1 MNGILIVTLVFVVL
15 LVFWAWMLWDLAH
28 NQWIEPSAKY
38 VWAAAFL
45 FTFVI
50 GAGAY
55 YFMEYRPRR

>member
-1 MNGILIVTLVFVVL
+1 MTGILFATVVFLVL

-28 NQWIEPSAKY
+28 NESIEPTTKFL
-38 VWAAAFL
+38 WAAAFL

-55 YFMEYRPRR
+55 YFMEYRPKR